1 MTTVTRTQTSLKR
14 RALTA
19 VIWTL
24 QMASAALFLFSGTL
38 KLSGAPMMV
47 QMFGAIGLGQ
57 WFRYFTGGLEV
68 ISAVLLL
75 VPSLA
80 RFGALALAVTM
91 VGAILTHLFIIGG
104 NPAVPIAL
112 LAATTTV
119 AWVRSRD

>member
-19 VIWTL
+19 GIWTL